1 MSLSGERE
9 EGGTASKMSL
19 SGEHDMDTKAKSPIQ
34 ERPASPVPSC
44 VSMKSDRSMIE
55 PINFK
60 AGGGPSNEEG
70 IRQQRPAS
78 PVPSCVS
85 MKSDRSMAP
94 PIVFSDGGG
103 PSNEEGDQQEK
114 SESDQSHHEDLS
126 SIFTVLEETVIRFVK
141 KELKRMKRIL
151 SSDFPEGLKS
161 QKEDQEVVDPE
172 YQKQESS
179 ARKGALK
186 ITLHVLRNMNHNELA
201 DTLEKNERAEI
212 CQQKLK
218 SELKKKFET
227 VFEGIAKQGNPTLLN
242 KIYTDLYITEGES
255 GEINNEHEARQIET
269 ASRKSART
277 ETAITCNNIF
287 KPSAGRDTHIR
298 IVLTKGVAGIGKT
311 VSVQKFI
318 TDWAEGLANQE
329 IQFIFPL
336 PFRELNVLDGEE
348 FSLME
353 LVHHFFSETRES
365 GISNYD
371 KYNVLFVFD
380 GLDECRLPL
389 AFKKNKSWCDVTES
403 TSVDVLL
410 TNLIRGKLLP
420 SALIWITTR
429 PAAANQIPSECVDL
443 VTEVRGFNDPQKDEY
458 IMKRCSDEILARRI
472 ISHIKTSRILYIMC
486 HIPVFSWIT
495 VTVLEHML
503 RTEKKEKMPKTLT
516 EMYTT
521 FLVLQNK
528 QRKVKYAGKTE
539 TDPHWD
545 EESIKSIL
553 SLGKLAFHQLDKG
566 NLIFYEKDLTECGI
580 DVRDASV
587 HSGVFTQI
595 FRQDGK
601 VFQEKVFCFVHL
613 SFQEFLGAVFVFLS
627 FINNK
632 QNLMSETPSASSSN
646 KLLALF
652 KEKPEVRFYKSAVDK
667 ALQSKNGQLD
677 LFLRF
682 LLGLSMES
690 NQTHL
695 RGLLSQKSNKTESH
709 EETVKYIKE
718 KIREDPS
725 AERCMNL
732 FHCLNELNDHSLV
745 EEIQH
750 YLSSGS
756 LSSEKKLSSTQWSA
770 LVFLLLTSEEKMDVF
785 DLKIY
790 SRSEEGLLRLLP
802 VVKDSKTALLNDCN
816 LSARCCEALA
826 SALPSSD
833 LTELDLSNN
842 NLGDSGMKL
851 LSAGL
856 RNPLCKLETLRLS
869 DCQITE
875 EGCAS
880 LGSAL
885 KSNPSLLRDLNLS
898 NSDMTD
904 SGMKLL
910 SAGLGN
916 PLCKLETLRLSGC
929 HIKEEGCASLAS
941 ALKSNPVLR
950 ELHLSKCD
958 LQILDM
964 KVLFS
969 LQENPLCK
977 LESLRLSD
985 CQITEEGCAFLGS
998 ALKSNPSLLRDLDL
1012 SNSDLRDS
1020 GMKLLSAVLE
1030 DPLCKLETLRL
1041 SDCHITE
1048 EGCASLGSALKSNPS
1063 LLRDLDLS
1071 NSDLTDSGMKLLSAG
1086 LGNPLC
1092 KLETLRLSGCHI
1104 TEEGCASLSSTLKSS
1119 SFLRQLEL
1127 SNNDLKDAGMKLLS
1141 AGLGNP
1147 LCKLETLRLSGC
1159 HITEEGC
1166 ASLSS
1171 TLKSTSFLRHLELS
1185 NNDLKDAGMKLL
1197 SAGLGNPLCKLE
1209 TLRLSGCHITEEG
1222 CASLSSTLKSTSF
1235 LRHLELSNNDLKDAG
1250 MKLLSAGLGNPLCKL
1265 ETLRLSGCHI
1275 TEEGCASL
1283 SSTLKSTSFLRHL
1296 ELSNNDLKDAG
1307 MKLLSA
1313 GLGNPLC
1320 KLETLRL
1327 SGCHITEEGC
1337 AFLSSALNSTSFLRQ
1352 LDLSNNDLKDA
1363 GIKQLSAG
1371 LGKPLCKLETLRL
1384 SGCHIKEEGCASLA
1398 SALKSNPVLRELH
1411 LSKCDLQILD
1421 MKVLSSLQENPVCK
1435 LESLRLSDCQ
1445 ITEEGCASLGS
1456 ALKSNPSLL
1465 RDLNLSNSDL
1475 TDSGMKLLSAG
1486 LGNPLCEL
1494 ETLRLSGC
1502 HIKEEGCASL
1512 ASALKSNPVLREL
1525 HLSKCDLQIL
1535 DMKVLS
1541 SLQENPLCKL
1551 ESLRLSDCQ
1560 ITEEGCASLGSALK
1574 SNPSLLR
1581 DLNLSNSDLTD
1592 SGMKLLSAGLGNPLC
1607 ELETLR
1613 LSGCHIKEEGCASLA
1628 SALKSN
1634 PVLRELHLSKCDLQ
1648 ILDMKVLSSLQENPL
1663 CKLESLRLSDCQI
1676 TEEGCASLGSALKS
1690 NHSLLRDLDLSN
1702 SDLRD
1707 SGMKL
1712 LSAVLE
1718 DPLCKLETLRLS
1730 GCHITEEGC
1739 ASLSST
1745 LKSTSFLRHLEL
1757 SNNDL
1762 KDAGMKLLSAGLGN
1776 PLCKLETLRLSG
1788 CHITEEGCA
1797 SLSSTL
1803 KSTSFLRHLELSNND
1818 LKDAGMKLLSAGLG
1832 NPLCKL
1838 ETLRL
1843 SGCLVTEEGC
1853 ASLASSLRS
1862 NPFHLR
1868 ELDLSYNHPGEK
1880 GLKLLSAGLEDP
1892 HCRLEKLNVD
1902 HGGECRIKP
1911 GPRRYACELT
1921 LDPNTACRHLSL
1933 SEENRKVTRRR
1944 EEQPYPDHP
1953 ERFEDRSQVLCR
1965 EGLSGRC
1972 YWEAEWSGR
1981 GGVRIAV
1988 TYKGISRRGRGDD
2001 CVLGYNNKSWS
2012 LRCDDN
2018 SYSAWHNKKS
2028 TAIPAP
2034 PSSSH
2039 RVGVYLDWPAGTLSF
2054 YTVSSDTLTDLH
2066 TFHSTFTEPLYPG
2079 FRVYYDSSV
2088 SLCQVE

>member
-255 GEINNEHEARQIET
+255 GEINNEHEVRQIET

-521 FLVLQNK
+521 FLVLQTK

-632 QNLMSETPSASSSN
+632 QNLMSETPSASNSN

-695 RGLLSQKSNKTESH
+695 RGLLSQNSNKTESH

-869 DCQITE
+869 GCHITE
-875 EGCAS
+875 KGCAS
-880 LGSAL
+880 LSSAL
-885 KSNPSLLRDLNLS
+885 NSTSFLRQLELS
-898 NSDMTD
+898 NNDLKD
-904 SGMKLL
+904 AGIKQL
-910 SAGLGN
+910 SVGLGN

-964 KVLFS
+964 KVFSS

-985 CQITEEGCAFLGS
+985 CQ
-998 ALKSNPSLLRDLDL
+998 
-1012 SNSDLRDS
+1012 
-1020 GMKLLSAVLE
+1020 
-1030 DPLCKLETLRL
+1030 
-1041 SDCHITE
+1041 ITE

-1092 KLETLRLSGCHI
+1092 KLETLRLSDCH
-1104 TEEGCASLSSTLKSS
+1104 
-1119 SFLRQLEL
+1119 
-1127 SNNDLKDAGMKLLS
+1127 
-1141 AGLGNP
+1141 
-1147 LCKLETLRLSGC
+1147 
-1159 HITEEGC
+1159 
-1166 ASLSS
+1166 
-1171 TLKSTSFLRHLELS
+1171 
-1185 NNDLKDAGMKLL
+1185 
-1197 SAGLGNPLCKLE
+1197 
-1209 TLRLSGCHITEEG
+1209 
-1222 CASLSSTLKSTSF
+1222 
-1235 LRHLELSNNDLKDAG
+1235 
-1250 MKLLSAGLGNPLCKL
+1250 
-1265 ETLRLSGCHI
+1265 
-1275 TEEGCASL
+1275 
-1283 SSTLKSTSFLRHL
+1283 
-1296 ELSNNDLKDAG
+1296 
-1307 MKLLSA
+1307 
-1313 GLGNPLC
+1313 
-1320 KLETLRL
+1320 
-1327 SGCHITEEGC
+1327 
-1337 AFLSSALNSTSFLRQ
+1337 
-1352 LDLSNNDLKDA
+1352 
-1363 GIKQLSAG
+1363 
-1371 LGKPLCKLETLRL
+1371 
-1384 SGCHIKEEGCASLA
+1384 
-1398 SALKSNPVLRELH
+1398 
-1411 LSKCDLQILD
+1411 
-1421 MKVLSSLQENPVCK
+1421 
-1435 LESLRLSDCQ
+1435 

-1456 ALKSNPSLL
+1456 ALKSNP
-1465 RDLNLSNSDL
+1465 
-1475 TDSGMKLLSAG
+1475 
-1486 LGNPLCEL
+1486 
-1494 ETLRLSGC
+1494 
-1502 HIKEEGCASL
+1502 
-1512 ASALKSNPVLREL
+1512 
-1525 HLSKCDLQIL
+1525 
-1535 DMKVLS
+1535 
-1541 SLQENPLCKL
+1541 
-1551 ESLRLSDCQ
+1551 
-1560 ITEEGCASLGSALK
+1560 
-1574 SNPSLLR
+1574 
-1581 DLNLSNSDLTD
+1581 
-1592 SGMKLLSAGLGNPLC
+1592 
-1607 ELETLR
+1607 
-1613 LSGCHIKEEGCASLA
+1613 
-1628 SALKSN
+1628 
-1634 PVLRELHLSKCDLQ
+1634 
-1648 ILDMKVLSSLQENPL
+1648 
-1663 CKLESLRLSDCQI
+1663 
-1676 TEEGCASLGSALKS
+1676 
-1690 NHSLLRDLDLSN
+1690 SLLRDLDLSN

-1718 DPLCKLETLRLS
+1718 D
-1730 GCHITEEGC
+1730 
-1739 ASLSST
+1739 
-1745 LKSTSFLRHLEL
+1745 
-1757 SNNDL
+1757 
-1762 KDAGMKLLSAGLGN
+1762 
-1776 PLCKLETLRLSG
+1776 
-1788 CHITEEGCA
+1788 
-1797 SLSSTL
+1797 
-1803 KSTSFLRHLELSNND
+1803 
-1818 LKDAGMKLLSAGLG
+1818 
-1832 NPLCKL
+1832 PLCKL